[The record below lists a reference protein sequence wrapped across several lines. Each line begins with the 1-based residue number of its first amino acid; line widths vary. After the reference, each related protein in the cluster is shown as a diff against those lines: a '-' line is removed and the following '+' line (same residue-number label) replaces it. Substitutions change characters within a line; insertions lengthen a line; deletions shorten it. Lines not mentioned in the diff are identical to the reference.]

1 LRGPPET
8 TVTVTARKGISV
20 EEMRSHVASFK
31 TDDVSLSRGTETE
44 RRVEYDY
51 DELEVLKSRQ

>member
-1 LRGPPET
+1 
-8 TVTVTARKGISV
+8 VTVTARKGISV